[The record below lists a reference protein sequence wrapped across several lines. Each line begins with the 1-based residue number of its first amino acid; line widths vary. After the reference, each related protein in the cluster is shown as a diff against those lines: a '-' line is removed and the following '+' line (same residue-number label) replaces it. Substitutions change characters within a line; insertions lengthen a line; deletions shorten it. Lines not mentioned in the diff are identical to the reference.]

1 MNVRTRR
8 SRLSVAVGASALLT
22 AGALLG
28 LAGPAHAAAGT
39 ADLALTV
46 SGEKIAAD
54 ASAKLFG
61 IKVHNNGPDTA
72 TGIKIQFDF
81 AGLTDKVITPTPP
94 DPSDPDCKV
103 IAGGKIQCSLT
114 DLTIAK
120 DLSFKLPFP
129 LEHKPGVIGD
139 GGTFSIT
146 VLSDGD
152 KNTANDSATVHVQ
165 IPGNGV
171 DLFVGAEDV
180 FAFDNK
186 ANAPTDQPVP
196 PGGTSFFFGAILNQG
211 DRVAKGLKVTV
222 TLPGHVTFNE
232 VEPGCTYTADNRTV
246 TCDYTSIN
254 LVPRDQDTNP
264 DDNIYSAVP
273 VFFPVKVA
281 SDAPGPVVLTGG
293 SMTSVALA
301 TEDINPTALAAATR
315 KMPTSVLP
323 KGVKALTADDL
334 KDIDFTDN
342 TDDFAVHV
350 AAPASGGGG
359 GGGGLPVT
367 GVQAGLI
374 GGIGGTA
381 LITGAV
387 LFMVARRR
395 RVVLVTPGDEKS
407 TV

>member
-1 MNVRTRR
+1 
-8 SRLSVAVGASALLT
+8 
-22 AGALLG
+22 
-28 LAGPAHAAAGT
+28 
-39 ADLALTV
+39 V

-81 AGLTDKVITPTPP
+81 AGLTDKVITPTLPA
-94 DPSDPDCKV
+94 PDCTV
-103 IAGGKIQCSLT
+103 VAGGKILCSLT
-114 DLTIAK
+114 DLTIEK

-129 LEHKPGVIGD
+129 LEHKAGVTGD

-146 VLSDGD
+146 VLSDAD
-152 KNTANDSATVHVQ
+152 KNAANDSATVHVQ

-171 DLFVGAEDV
+171 DLFVMADDV
-180 FAFDNK
+180 FAFDPN
-186 ANAPTDQPVP
+186 ANGPSNQPVP

-222 TLPGHVTFNE
+222 ALPEHVTFNE
-232 VEPGCTYTADNRTV
+232 VETGCTYTADNRTV
-246 TCDYTSIN
+246 TCDYTGIN
-254 LVPRDQDTNP
+254 LVPADQDTDPN
-264 DDNIYSAVP
+264 DNVYSAVP

-293 SMTSVALA
+293 SLTSAALA
-301 TEDINPTALAAATR
+301 TQDISPTAVAAGKT
-315 KMPTSVLP
+315 KLPTSVLP
-323 KGVKALTADDL
+323 KGAKALAADDI

-350 AAPASGGGG
+350 AAPVSGGG

-374 GGIGGTA
+374 GGIGGAT
-381 LITGAV
+381 LITGGV

>member
-1 MNVRTRR
+1 
-8 SRLSVAVGASALLT
+8 
-22 AGALLG
+22 
-28 LAGPAHAAAGT
+28 
-39 ADLALTV
+39 
-46 SGEKIAAD
+46 
-54 ASAKLFG
+54 
-61 IKVHNNGPDTA
+61 
-72 TGIKIQFDF
+72 
-81 AGLTDKVITPTPP
+81 
-94 DPSDPDCKV
+94 
-103 IAGGKIQCSLT
+103 
-114 DLTIAK
+114 
-120 DLSFKLPFP
+120 

-186 ANAPTDQPVP
+186 ANAPTDQ
-196 PGGTSFFFGAILNQG
+196 
-211 DRVAKGLKVTV
+211 RVAKGLKVTV

-232 VEPGCTYTADNRTV
+232 VEPGCTYTADNRTI

-254 LVPRDQDTNP
+254 LVPQDQDTNP

-381 LITGAV
+381 LITGVV